1 MRPKQPVPIAVAG
14 LAMFAAAI
22 APHAGAAEQTYPVR
36 PIRLIVPQAPGGSND
51 ILARYFGA
59 KLAER
64 VGHQVVVDN
73 RPGAEGMIGTDM
85 VAKSNP
91 DGYTMLM
98 TSTAFTMNPAVV
110 KMPYDPIKD
119 FDWAT
124 MLGSGPVLVTVGAS
138 LPAKTLQELVTLA
151 KSKPNYITMASAG
164 GFMHFVSAMFKSHAG
179 FDGVIALYKGGAPA
193 LIDVVS
199 GQAHVAIAT
208 IPTGGAFVRSQ
219 DQGARHRGRQALGGV
234 PRRADHG
241 RGRDAGLPGFD
252 LVGLGSAR
260 GHAAAGARKAQCRDR
275 GHPEAARNAE
285 APRLGRRRDRHAHAG
300 RDARVHSAGHRALD
314 QGRQRRRYE
323 KAVIG
328 SVPAPAPSEA
338 QASSCRAALAGD
350 ARWLEIP
357 FVTDD
362 SWIPCARE

>member
-208 IPTGGAFVRSQ
+208 IPTGGAFVRSGKIRALAIAADKRSAAFPDVPTTAEAGMPGYQASIWWAWGLRAGTPQPVLERLNAEIVAIQKLPETQKRLALDGAEIAMRTPAEMRAFIPQ
-219 DQGARHRGRQALGGV
+219 DIARWTKVAN
-234 PRRADHG
+234 
-241 RGRDAGLPGFD
+241 DAGM
-252 LVGLGSAR
+252 
-260 GHAAAGARKAQCRDR
+260 KKQ
-275 GHPEAARNAE
+275 
-285 APRLGRRRDRHAHAG
+285 
-300 RDARVHSAGHRALD
+300 
-314 QGRQRRRYE
+314 
-323 KAVIG
+323 
-328 SVPAPAPSEA
+328 
-338 QASSCRAALAGD
+338 
-350 ARWLEIP
+350 
-357 FVTDD
+357 
-362 SWIPCARE
+362 

>member
-1 MRPKQPVPIAVAG
+1 MRPKHAVPAALAITTLVA
-14 LAMFAAAI
+14 
-22 APHAGAAEQTYPVR
+22 AGAIESQVHAAESQAYPVR

-98 TSTAFTMNPAVV
+98 TSTAFTMNPAVL

-124 MLGSGPVLVTVGAS
+124 MLGSGPVLITVGAS
-138 LPAKTLQELVTLA
+138 IPSKTLQELVTLA

-164 GFMHFVSAMFKSHAG
+164 GFMHFVSAMFRSQAG

-208 IPTGGAFVRSQ
+208 IPTGGAFVRSGKIKALAIAADKRSPVFPDVPTTAEAGLPTYQ
-219 DQGARHRGRQALGGV
+219 ASIWWAWGLRAGTPQAILNKLNAEIAAVQKLPETEKRLSTEGAELAMKT
-234 PRRADHG
+234 PAEMRAFIPEDIV
-241 RGRDAGLPGFD
+241 RWRKVARDAGM
-252 LVGLGSAR
+252 
-260 GHAAAGARKAQCRDR
+260 KMQ
-275 GHPEAARNAE
+275 
-285 APRLGRRRDRHAHAG
+285 
-300 RDARVHSAGHRALD
+300 
-314 QGRQRRRYE
+314 
-323 KAVIG
+323 
-328 SVPAPAPSEA
+328 
-338 QASSCRAALAGD
+338 
-350 ARWLEIP
+350 
-357 FVTDD
+357 
-362 SWIPCARE
+362 

>member
-1 MRPKQPVPIAVAG
+1 MRPKQPVPIAVAS

-124 MLGSGPVLVTVGAS
+124 MLGSGPVLITVGAS

-208 IPTGGAFVRSQ
+208 IPTGGAFVRSGKIRALAIAADKRSAAFPDVPTTAEAGMPGYQASIWWAWGLRAGTPQPVLERLNAEIAAIQKLPETQKRLALDGAEIAMRTPAEMRAFIPQ
-219 DQGARHRGRQALGGV
+219 DIARWTKVAN
-234 PRRADHG
+234 
-241 RGRDAGLPGFD
+241 DAGM
-252 LVGLGSAR
+252 
-260 GHAAAGARKAQCRDR
+260 KKQ
-275 GHPEAARNAE
+275 
-285 APRLGRRRDRHAHAG
+285 
-300 RDARVHSAGHRALD
+300 
-314 QGRQRRRYE
+314 
-323 KAVIG
+323 
-328 SVPAPAPSEA
+328 
-338 QASSCRAALAGD
+338 
-350 ARWLEIP
+350 
-357 FVTDD
+357 
-362 SWIPCARE
+362 